1 MVSLA
6 YRLFIHFYEMN
17 LSHIR
22 SDRQMKASIGFSIA
36 DWKKLS
42 ILFEEHH
49 QGIYGMSLEEKF
61 TNLGKKPV
69 LANGEAVVF
78 FVLFQLKNSL
88 SYDVLGAIFGTNAS
102 NAQRIFG
109 QYLPFIR
116 TILAKLSLLP
126 ARAFE
131 LSDWKQTVEQEIY
144 IDTTEIPIQR
154 PKDQKDQKDAYSGK
168 KKAYAKKHRD
178 GS

>member
-1 MVSLA
+1 
-6 YRLFIHFYEMN
+6 MN
-17 LSHIR
+17 IGNVR
-22 SDRQMKASIGFSIA
+22 SDRQMKASIGFSLV
-36 DWKKLS
+36 DWQKLS
-42 ILFEEHH
+42 ILFEELH
-49 QGIYGMSLEEKF
+49 QDIYGISLEEKF
-61 TNLGKKPV
+61 NNLGKKPV
-69 LANGEAVVF
+69 LANGQAVVF

-88 SYDVLGAIFGTNAS
+88 SYDVLGAIFSTNAS

-116 TILAKLSLLP
+116 TILTKLSLLP

-154 PKDQKDQKDAYSGK
+154 PKNQKLQKDVYSGK
-168 KKAYAKKHRD
+168 KKGIPKKAP
-178 GS
+178 